1 MADGPDQEQKTEEP
15 SSKRLDD
22 ARKKG
27 QVAMASETRHAVMFA
42 GALVVGG
49 SLAVAASNL
58 KMIFRRLIEGASDQM
73 LDAGGTSDL
82 LWGLSGAIGGVLA
95 PVFAI
100 FIAAALI
107 GGLVQ
112 GRPTLAWERVRRAEA
127 SGGGTGRDG
136 RGNTRWAGR
145 A

>member
-73 LDAGGTSDL
+73 LDAGGTRSE
-82 LWGLSGAIGGVLA
+82 
-95 PVFAI
+95 
-100 FIAAALI
+100 
-107 GGLVQ
+107 
-112 GRPTLAWERVRRAEA
+112 ERRVGKECVR
-127 SGGGTGRDG
+127 TGRTG
-136 RGNTRWAGR
+136 GSP
-145 A
+145 